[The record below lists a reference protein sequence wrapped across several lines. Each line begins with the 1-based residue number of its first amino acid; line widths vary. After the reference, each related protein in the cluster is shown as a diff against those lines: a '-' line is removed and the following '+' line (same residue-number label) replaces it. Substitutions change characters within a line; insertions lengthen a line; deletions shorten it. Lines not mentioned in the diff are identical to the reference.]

1 MLCVILIWME
11 IRREIFRAYD
21 IRGVYGSELTKE
33 GAVAIGRAFGTVL
46 RRQGLE
52 NPQVVVGR
60 DNRFSSDEL
69 SVKLIDG
76 LLSTGCLVTDIGLA
90 VTPFI
95 HFSTTNYNFDAGVM
109 VTASHNPK
117 EFNGFRFELKNCTP
131 FYNDS
136 IQGLLK
142 IVENDDFSSGIGSVT
157 YRENIF
163 DDYVNF
169 LKAKIKIKRRL
180 KIVLDCANASASKF
194 APRLFES
201 LGFEVVGLFCSL
213 DGDYPYHQPDP
224 EERINLQTLRL
235 KVCEEKADLG
245 FGFDADA
252 DRFGVV
258 DEKGTS

>member
-21 IRGVYGSELTKE
+21 IRCVYGSELTKE

-60 DNRFSSDEL
+60 DNRFFSDEL
-69 SVKLIDG
+69 SVKLING
-76 LLSTGCLVTDIGLA
+76 LLSIGCLVTDMGLA

-136 IQGLLK
+136 IQGVLK

-163 DDYVNF
+163 DDYV
-169 LKAKIKIKRRL
+169 
-180 KIVLDCANASASKF
+180 
-194 APRLFES
+194 
-201 LGFEVVGLFCSL
+201 
-213 DGDYPYHQPDP
+213 
-224 EERINLQTLRL
+224 
-235 KVCEEKADLG
+235 
-245 FGFDADA
+245 
-252 DRFGVV
+252 
-258 DEKGTS
+258 